1 MHNFCVACTLYIHI
15 YEVTGLITH
24 TCTQARDILMRM
36 MKVFIIKFKSIA
48 EYEIAD
54 IFKRW

>member
-1 MHNFCVACTLYIHI
+1 MGEWVPSLHIESTDSMIKYVCVY
-15 YEVTGLITH
+15 V
-24 TCTQARDILMRM
+24 QARDILMRM

-48 EYEIAD
+48 EYEIPD

>member
-1 MHNFCVACTLYIHI
+1 MYIHT
-15 YEVTGLITH
+15 YTH
-24 TCTQARDILMRM
+24 GFMSVCVHVQARDILMRM

-48 EYEIAD
+48 EYEIPD